1 MIIYI
6 YIGIY
11 LTPIL
16 AIIFCVNL
24 IAIIK
29 KVKDDEPTSFNS
41 FLLTFSFVLIVWSI
55 AIMAV
60 YN

>member
-1 MIIYI
+1 LVYI
-6 YIGIY
+6 

-29 KVKDDEPTSFNS
+29 KVKDEEPTSFNS